1 MTSNS
6 HVDISHMRVGH
17 REVTLETRTDCN
29 YLITCSD
36 DISHHMRLAFIYM
49 ECSAHNEDVVLQFES
64 GKKSSYGKK
73 LNSCRG
79 MCALC
84 FI

>member
-1 MTSNS
+1 MLTSLTEKN
-6 HVDISHMRVGH
+6 I
-17 REVTLETRTDCN
+17 TLETRTDCN

-36 DISHHMRLAFIYM
+36 DISHHMRLAFMYM
-49 ECSAHNEDVVLQFES
+49 ECTSHNEDVVVQLKAE
-64 GKKSSYGKK
+64 KKGSYGKK